1 MSLQNPMNKHIKP
14 IETILE
20 RKSRLYM
27 TCSVY
32 RYLRQNIRPIATL
45 LPLVV
50 LTLCISLVA
59 YQGDGTV
66 LASQL
71 FQSPVEPEE
80 EVPPEPPPQAPPEQP
95 PQEKPKP
102 EKVLPPAGQRPTPVP
117 IPSPTSP
124 PPQPQPAEQAAPVEP
139 PVPDQ
144 PPPDQQPPLQA
155 PTPAPAAPPPPA
167 EVELVQSEMV
177 IDSGLLID
185 SVLVYISY
193 AWLCC
198 GVIAFVMIPVV
209 FLVLYVLGV
218 KRSRN
223 ANE

>member
-1 MSLQNPMNKHIKP
+1 M
-14 IETILE
+14 
-20 RKSRLYM
+20 
-27 TCSVY
+27 Y
-32 RYLRQNIRPIATL
+32 RHLRQNIRTIATL
-45 LPLVV
+45 LPLIV
-50 LTLCISLVA
+50 LTLCISLVV
-59 YQGDGTV
+59 YKGDGTV

-80 EVPPEPPPQAPPEQP
+80 GVPPKP

-102 EKVLPPAGQRPTPVP
+102 EKVLPPTVQRPTPVP

-124 PPQPQPAEQAAPVEP
+124 PPQPQPAEQAAPTVPTVP
-139 PVPDQ
+139 PAPDQ
-144 PPPDQQPPLQA
+144 PPPEQQQAQPQA
-155 PTPAPAAPPPPA
+155 PVPTLPAAPPPA
-167 EVELVQSEMV
+167 QVELVQSEMV

-198 GVIAFVMIPVV
+198 GVIAFVMIPIV
-209 FLVLYVLGV
+209 FLVLYILGV